1 MSIIATMRCP
11 GNTAC
16 GVRWGFVVAFVCL
29 SNVASG
35 GFVPV
40 GFEVPLEV
48 RSQLR
53 RCDWL
58 ADVLGQELTQVGSS
72 NEAGA
77 TGESSKPAEP
87 TPEFPQEDLLF
98 LSRSA
103 VLGNGGNSGST
114 SSSAAGPQTM
124 SQSSM
129 LPIRTMQFDLPL
141 VSRLD
146 AEGDFQLPLKLPYK
160 LFRPPKSL
168 N

>member
-1 MSIIATMRCP
+1 MSIVATIRCP
-11 GNTAC
+11 GNAAC

-29 SNVASG
+29 SNVAVG

-40 GFEVPLEV
+40 GFEGPLEM

-53 RCDWL
+53 RCDWQ
-58 ADVLGQELTQVGSS
+58 ADVLGQELTQVERS

-77 TGESSKPAEP
+77 TSESPKSAQQ
-87 TPEFPQEDLLF
+87 TPEFPQKDQLF

-129 LPIRTMQFDLPL
+129 LPGRVMQFDLPL

-146 AEGDFQLPLKLPYK
+146 IKEDLRLPLKLPYK
-160 LFRPPKSL
+160 LFRPPKCV
-168 N
+168 